1 MKTFVQISFHFEF
14 KVSELNA
21 TSSTAISRFWGR
33 LLSGTVVPITLTI
46 THHKTKFAF
55 PMQIPKNMLGTTCHS
70 DSNDVT
76 STATSLIN
84 NAKLKNIEFFANS
97 ETTCY
102 SVYDITMDLNNIM
115 PYYLELSDKESN
127 VGCAYLYKG
136 NSIVESSE
144 FISIGCGN
152 FLYNDQT
159 NTIEKAKALQSVELR
174 VNTSSTSQAKYE
186 HIQNY
191 ITQQNIVHSN
201 WNINVDEIIDGK
213 LESQCNIFE
222 SQNYYNLE
230 TPLDKWGVAIIGKS
244 NIHFESYL
252 MQVDNLIYPAKLDES
267 KAGLVDSNTIK
278 VQFDKA
284 INNNHHENYTKLR
297 LIDVANWGSEELAYG
312 DTKYGTPDS
321 HGESMSLNID
331 GAGFAFVILF
341 AFLGCCGSIYS
352 CLSTVLNCKL
362 CPCYRKYIQFN
373 MSQQYSGEITYPSPS
388 TIQTNPMS
396 HGGVVVIDTNASNY
410 KNDSSSASYNNNTFE
425 MVKMTDEDEWNE

>member
-1 MKTFVQISFHFEF
+1 MSNKNISFHYVFSNNSVAFGISDVETGDKIGNIFLAGEYTKAFMKTFVQISFHFEF

-152 FLYNDQT
+152 IVPTL
-159 NTIEKAKALQSVELR
+159 EL
-174 VNTSSTSQAKYE
+174 
-186 HIQNY
+186 
-191 ITQQNIVHSN
+191 
-201 WNINVDEIIDGK
+201 
-213 LESQCNIFE
+213 
-222 SQNYYNLE
+222 
-230 TPLDKWGVAIIGKS
+230 VA
-244 NIHFESYL
+244 F
-252 MQVDNLIYPAKLDES
+252 
-267 KAGLVDSNTIK
+267 
-278 VQFDKA
+278 
-284 INNNHHENYTKLR
+284 
-297 LIDVANWGSEELAYG
+297 
-312 DTKYGTPDS
+312 
-321 HGESMSLNID
+321 
-331 GAGFAFVILF
+331 
-341 AFLGCCGSIYS
+341 C
-352 CLSTVLNCKL
+352 
-362 CPCYRKYIQFN
+362 
-373 MSQQYSGEITYPSPS
+373 
-388 TIQTNPMS
+388 
-396 HGGVVVIDTNASNY
+396 
-410 KNDSSSASYNNNTFE
+410 
-425 MVKMTDEDEWNE
+425 